1 MNTIFVDHEK
11 QRLLMDRTF
20 AKLSANVRSPEY
32 EILQRV
38 RRDYPNYAVVRR
50 EIKKNS
56 GKESYRGLTY
66 ADMERYIK
74 AHNVD
79 VTVGEETKP
88 ALEVF
93 YELCGRDKEGKK
105 QSQMA
110 VATYGEVKQWFLIQY
125 PDIENTAKRIR
136 TIMDEARRIRAERAE
151 KESA

>member
-1 MNTIFVDHEK
+1 MY
-11 QRLLMDRTF
+11 
-20 AKLSANVRSPEY
+20 A
-32 EILQRV
+32 
-38 RRDYPNYAVVRR
+38 DYTKHAIIMTKTEAREAGKYGSDKFNELNGLRAAAPNYQIMITKTPKGNRCFAR
-50 EIKKNS
+50 
-56 GKESYRGLTY
+56 LTY

-79 VTVGEETKP
+79 VTVGEETKH

-105 QSQMA
+105 QPQMA

>member
-1 MNTIFVDHEK
+1 MYTDY
-11 QRLLMDRTF
+11 
-20 AKLSANVRSPEY
+20 AKHAIIMTKTEAREAGKYGSDKFNELNGLRAAA
-32 EILQRV
+32 
-38 RRDYPNYAVVRR
+38 PNYQIMITKTPKGNRCFAR
-50 EIKKNS
+50 
-56 GKESYRGLTY
+56 LTY

-79 VTVGEETKP
+79 VTVGEETKH

-110 VATYGEVKQWFLIQY
+110 MTTYGEVKQWFLTKY
-125 PDIENTAKRIR
+125 PEIENTAKRIR
-136 TIMDEARRIRAERAE
+136 TIMDETRRIRAERAG

>member
-1 MNTIFVDHEK
+1 MY
-11 QRLLMDRTF
+11 
-20 AKLSANVRSPEY
+20 A
-32 EILQRV
+32 
-38 RRDYPNYAVVRR
+38 DYTKHAIIMTKTEAREAGKYGSDKFNELNGLRAAAPNYQIMITKTPKGNRCFAR
-50 EIKKNS
+50 
-56 GKESYRGLTY
+56 LTY

-79 VTVGEETKP
+79 VKVGEETKH

-110 VATYGEVKQWFLIQY
+110 MATYGEVKQWFLTKY
-125 PDIENTAKRIR
+125 PEIENTAKRIR
-136 TIMDEARRIRAERAE
+136 TIMDETRRIRAERAG

>member
-1 MNTIFVDHEK
+1 MYT
-11 QRLLMDRTF
+11 
-20 AKLSANVRSPEY
+20 
-32 EILQRV
+32 
-38 RRDYPNYAVVRR
+38 DYLKHVIIMTKAEAREAGKYGSDKFNELNGLRAAAPNYQIMITKTPKGNRCFAH
-50 EIKKNS
+50 
-56 GKESYRGLTY
+56 LTY

-74 AHNVD
+74 THNVD
-79 VTVGEETKP
+79 VKVGEETKH

-105 QSQMA
+105 QPQMA

>member
-1 MNTIFVDHEK
+1 MYTDY
-11 QRLLMDRTF
+11 
-20 AKLSANVRSPEY
+20 AKHAIIMTKTEAREAGKYGSDKFNELNGLRAAA
-32 EILQRV
+32 
-38 RRDYPNYAVVRR
+38 PNYQIMITKTPKGNRCFAR
-50 EIKKNS
+50 
-56 GKESYRGLTY
+56 LTY

-74 AHNVD
+74 THNVD
-79 VTVGEETKP
+79 VTVGEETKH

-105 QSQMA
+105 QPQMA